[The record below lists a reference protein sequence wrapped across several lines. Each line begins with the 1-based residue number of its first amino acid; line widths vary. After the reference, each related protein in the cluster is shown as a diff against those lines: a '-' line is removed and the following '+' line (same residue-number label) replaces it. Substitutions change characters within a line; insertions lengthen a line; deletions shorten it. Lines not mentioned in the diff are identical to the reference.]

1 MCLEAISCE
10 EQLNLL
16 MLSQKERGPQ
26 EDLMAIIGNQRENK
40 VEGKEKIPPEDKTQ
54 NNEQKLKGFKIAF

>member
-1 MCLEAISCE
+1 
-10 EQLNLL
+10 

-40 VEGKEKIPPEDKTQ
+40 VEGKEEIPPEDKTQ
-54 NNEQKLKGFKIAF
+54 NNEQKLKGFKNCILIQLKSKLII